1 MVAKPDAEVEASSG
15 DLVEGGDVVGNV
27 HGIEEGEEH
36 DLDGEAQVAGDRGEA
51 GDEGSGLHAA
61 GEGGLVG
68 VAEDG
73 EGEASLLHGVEEALG
88 LVDPLA
94 EGAGL
99 AGRATHEGH
108 EDGA

>member
-1 MVAKPDAEVEASSG
+1 MVAQSDAEVEASSG
-15 DLVEGGDVVGNV
+15 NLVEGGDVVGNV
-27 HGIEEGEEH
+27 HGVEQGEEH
-36 DLDGEAQVAGDRGEA
+36 DLDGEAHVAGDGGEA

-73 EGEASLLHGVEEALG
+73 EGESGLLHGVEEALG
-88 LVDPLA
+88 LVDPLG
-94 EGAGL
+94 EGARVG
-99 AGRATHEGH
+99 GGATHEGH